1 MSDFGLQLMDRVKP
15 GQIPLSKIDAVVSD
29 HLGPARVRGNAQP
42 NVLYRQIAMYLGKH
56 VGGWSTTYI
65 GRFYNGRDH
74 STVCYAIRR
83 IESLRHSDPAV
94 DAVIVR
100 LIELCRQD
108 MAERP
113 TPTAS
118 VGMKVLSDRWDDSLI
133 EELVRR
139 ISDRIL
145 SRLQLSP
152 ASPDRLP
159 D

>member
-1 MSDFGLQLMDRVKP
+1 MPLFRTTLDR
-15 GQIPLSKIDAVVSD
+15 
-29 HLGPARVRGNAQP
+29 RGCEGTRSRTCSTATSP
-42 NVLYRQIAMYLGKH
+42 MYLGKH
-56 VGGWSTTYI
+56 VGGWSTTRI

-100 LIELCRQD
+100 LIQLCRQD
-108 MAERP
+108 TAEPPIP
-113 TPTAS
+113 TTNT
-118 VGMKVLSDRWDDSLI
+118 VMKALSDHLDDSLI
-133 EELVRR
+133 EELVNR

-152 ASPDRLP
+152 VSPDQLTEMNGTNNLVMVAGI
-159 D
+159 

>member
-1 MSDFGLQLMDRVKP
+1 VSDIGLQLMHRVKP
-15 GQIPLSKIDAVVSD
+15 ARIPLSRIDAVVSD

-42 NVLYRQIAMYLGKH
+42 NVLYRHIAMYLGKH
-56 VGGWSTTYI
+56 VGGWSTTRI

-83 IESLRHSDPAV
+83 IESLRHIDPAV

-100 LIELCRQD
+100 LIQLCRQD
-108 MAERP
+108 TAEHP
-113 TPTAS
+113 IPTANT
-118 VGMKVLSDRWDDSLI
+118 VMKALSDLPDDSLI
-133 EELVRR
+133 EELVNR

-152 ASPDRLP
+152 ASPDQLP
-159 D
+159 K